1 MSEQDYVVQKT
12 TLSYTGSLDV
22 KELYS
27 LIKNWLNDRGFYIIE
42 KEHHGKAGETKSLK
56 TKWQAEKKAEEYTKY
71 VIKVKIKASDLKETN
86 KAKYHSGDYQVEVES
101 YLEKD
106 YEDKFENKPMLKF
119 FRGFYEKFV
128 EKSRFSKY
136 EEDLRQLTTS
146 LLNELKSF
154 FNLAKF

>member
-12 TLSYTGSLDV
+12 TLSYTGSLNV
-22 KELYS
+22 KELYF

-42 KEHHGKAGETKSLK
+42 KEHHGKAGETTSLK
-56 TKWQAEKKAEEYTKY
+56 TKWQAEKKVEDYTKY
-71 VIKVKIKASDLKETN
+71 VMKVKIKVSNLKETN

-106 YEDKFENKPMLKF
+106 YEDRFESKPMLKF
-119 FRGFYEKFV
+119 FRALYDKFI

-136 EEDLRQLTTS
+136 EEDLRQLTTA